1 MKRIFFVEDDASLRS
16 GLTFALEKQGY
27 AVTAAATRAEAE
39 SFWRADAFDLVILDV
54 SLPDGSAACR
64 WPGASTNC
72 RSPGCRPRGPCRQIC
87 PVIPDF
93 PQRKKPV
100 SRPDHPYFLCHIRLV
115 RI

>member
-39 SFWRADAFDLVILDV
+39 SLWRADAFDLVILDV
-54 SLPDGSAACR
+54 SPPGGSAACR

-72 RSPGCRPRGPCRQIC
+72 RTPRLPAGGTLPTDLPGDPGFSAAEKAGFPARSSIFPLPYQIG
-87 PVIPDF
+87 
-93 PQRKKPV
+93 
-100 SRPDHPYFLCHIRLV
+100 
-115 RI
+115 